1 MNHVR
6 SEIAREMCTNKTTA
20 NIHEQNTNKE
30 QDFRRV
36 EYLRHV
42 FRW

>member
-6 SEIAREMCTNKTTA
+6 SEIAREMCTNKTTTA
-20 NIHEQNTNKE
+20 NIHEQNINKE

-36 EYLRHV
+36 E
-42 FRW
+42 